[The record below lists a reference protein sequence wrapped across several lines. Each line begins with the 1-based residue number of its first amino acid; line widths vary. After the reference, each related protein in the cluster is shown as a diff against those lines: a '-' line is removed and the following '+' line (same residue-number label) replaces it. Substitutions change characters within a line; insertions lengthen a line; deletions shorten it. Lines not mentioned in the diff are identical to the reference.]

1 MDIGVSQ
8 LARPK
13 LGGRGRRDSWSSGS
27 AGRVE
32 KIRQR
37 SYGAAL
43 CPSSW
48 MPTPLNLEVVLLPF
62 HFPHQC
68 SFTAWRSF
76 SLQEANFHLGVK
88 DLMLLVHAG
97 SLGCATTFWM
107 PLLTAMEN
115 VEIRSS
121 LHIADKQNVQ
131 ENVCSVF
138 KVRDSGDG
146 QLGAFPL

>member
-13 LGGRGRRDSWSSGS
+13 LGGQGRRDSWSSCS
-27 AGRVE
+27 AGPAE

-37 SYGAAL
+37 CYGGAL

-48 MPTPLNLEVVLLPF
+48 MPTPPNLEAVLLPF
-62 HFPHQC
+62 HFPRQC

-88 DLMLLVHAG
+88 DLTLLVHAG

-107 PLLTAMEN
+107 LLLTAMEN
-115 VEIRSS
+115 VEIWFSF
-121 LHIADKQNVQ
+121 HIPDKQNVQ

-146 QLGAFPL
+146 